1 MEGAF
6 FHESKEGKIVLRR
19 GENPQRRQKN
29 FLIVRFNE
37 ENGQKR
43 RIICLASG
51 KRRKEKTMQEYLAGY
66 NRAVEN
72 CKSEFYAEVQRAEME
87 ARVRLQEETA
97 RAQIELAKRA
107 EIEEIC
113 TSEKRQRAEDR
124 ANIASL
130 RCLQKTE
137 VVLTNDGEVE
147 ICKELFG
154 ATKTDRSNFRIVN
167 YAILQSQLQDE
178 EKEVLAIEFVCE
190 GKKKKVFLDTS
201 KLSAKVLNQ
210 KFNKAGIHFKFSQR
224 KEAELRENLV
234 IKLQGIAP
242 ITVIPESHGWYRDD
256 AGELKFAFPEDQTW
270 EEVKRLI

>member
-1 MEGAF
+1 MQ
-6 FHESKEGKIVLRR
+6 
-19 GENPQRRQKN
+19 ENFSEYNR
-29 FLIVRFNE
+29 
-37 ENGQKR
+37 
-43 RIICLASG
+43 
-51 KRRKEKTMQEYLAGY
+51 TMQNANMTAYHLAQM
-66 NRAVEN
+66 REVEIR
-72 CKSEFYAEVQRAEME
+72 S
-87 ARVRLQEETA
+87 RLQEKVES
-97 RAQIELAKRA
+97 AQIVIAKRA
-107 EIEEIC
+107 EIEAIC
-113 TSEKRQRAEDR
+113 TYEKKQRAEDR

-178 EKEVLAIEFVCE
+178 EKEVLAIEFACE

-242 ITVIPESHGWYRDD
+242 ITVIPESHGWYRNQE
-256 AGELKFAFPEDQTW
+256 GKLSFAFPMDQTW
-270 EEVKRLI
+270 KEVGKQI